1 MLKSR
6 CSSFAVAALVATSTA
21 SAQSLLTSSN
31 GGTQVTDFS
40 AACVVGNV
48 NGHFCFGTGPR
59 DVGKNGF
66 VVTYTASKS
75 SAVIGDGFY
84 GLQGNGDW
92 EGIFYAG
99 TNSAADFVRFTFPTA
114 VWSVGGIVNYS
125 PTDGPPIIRAYD
137 ANKVL
142 IASYDLSILAPIS
155 TANSNEGAFRGIASN
170 SANIA
175 SFEIV
180 GAYLVT
186 QDLRAVQGI
195 VTPEPSSLALSGAG
209 LLALLALRRR
219 LRNRR

>member
-6 CSSFAVAALVATSTA
+6 FSVFALVALVATSTA

-40 AACVVGNV
+40 AACVTGNA
-48 NGHFCFGTGPR
+48 NGHFCFGTGSR
-59 DVGKNGF
+59 SVGKNGF
-66 VVTYTASKS
+66 VVTYTASKA
-75 SAVIGDGFY
+75 SAVIGDIFY

-92 EGIFYAG
+92 DGIFYAG
-99 TNSAADFVRFTFPTA
+99 TNAAADWVRFTFPTA

-125 PTDGPPIIRAYD
+125 PTDGAPIIRAYD
-137 ANKVL
+137 ANNVL
-142 IASYDLSILAPIS
+142 IASYDLSILAPIA

-170 SANIA
+170 GANIA

-186 QDLRAVQGI
+186 RDLRAVPGSI
-195 VTPEPSSLALSGAG
+195 VAPEPSSLALSGAG
-209 LLALLALRRR
+209 LLALLAWRRR
-219 LRNRR
+219 RSGR